1 MICSGCHKTMY
12 EDKFMLN
19 KMNKRYRSCINC
31 VSRARIS
38 RQSKDKTQH
47 KTTLKNNNLLAL
59 LDKEYNDDEKI
70 SLEENND
77 SIASIETRDELI
89 IPTVKPNNE
98 KMKQVKPKK
107 KFKQ

>member
-1 MICSGCHKTMY
+1 MEKYLIEQLLSSGVSLKKIKTIVENTEKIKDQELNETITANTSGLRLMICSGCHKTMY

-59 LDKEYNDDEKI
+59 LIK
-70 SLEENND
+70 
-77 SIASIETRDELI
+77 
-89 IPTVKPNNE
+89 
-98 KMKQVKPKK
+98 
-107 KFKQ
+107 